1 MNADDSA
8 DRNPDPP
15 ARRDIRRFDLSFSP
29 FMRILT
35 TPILAGPSRCHVAL
49 EADRLSVAMG
59 VGGWTFSADVPL
71 SSVGEVAR
79 VSGPVW
85 GWGAHGWRGRWLVN
99 GSSRGLVRISIQ
111 PAARGRCLILPIKLT
126 ELTVSLEEPD
136 EFVAAIARAIQTLT

>member
-1 MNADDSA
+1 MNADRSA
-8 DRNPDPP
+8 DGYPDPSAP
-15 ARRDIRRFDLSFSP
+15 VGVRRFEMSFSS

-35 TPILAGPSRCHVAL
+35 TPILAGPRRCHVTL
-49 EADRLSVAMG
+49 GADRLSVAMG

-111 PAARGRCLILPIKLT
+111 PAAFGRCLVVPIKVT
-126 ELTVSLEEPD
+126 ELTISLEEPD
-136 EFVAAIARAIQTLT
+136 EFVAAITAAIQAST